1 MTAGTATT
9 TLPRPAAR
17 LAGASAGRLPVDGVV
32 GAEEALH
39 LHLGAPND
47 PFEDEGGL
55 RARRREALLHRLE
68 LDRQRR
74 RRRTA

>member
-1 MTAGTATT
+1 MTAGTTTT
-9 TLPRPAAR
+9 TLLLPAAR
-17 LAGASAGRLPVDGVV
+17 LAGATAGRLPVDGVV
-32 GAEEALH
+32 GAEEMLH
-39 LHLGAPND
+39 LHLGASRD
-47 PFEDEGGL
+47 PFEDEVGL